1 MSIVPYATIL
11 QATDDTLVVEM
22 PAARNAWIAGLGFGV
37 GVPWVL
43 LSVLGTV
50 AAIILAP
57 PEMRRNVVL
66 GAFIVHVLLIMLHA
80 LALAG
85 IWLAVY
91 GRSGTET
98 LAITPTQVVVRRRA
112 MGITIPIRTG
122 RTAYDKVE
130 LLDTSQAPGK
140 TPHPR
145 IEIRSGHSALRFGA
159 GISALEAEELRP
171 RIRDVLRGIGR
182 PL

>member
-1 MSIVPYATIL
+1 MSVSPDVVVL
-11 QATDDTLVVEM
+11 QVTHDSLVVEM
-22 PAARNAWIAGLGFGV
+22 PSARNAWIAGLGFGV

-43 LSVLGTV
+43 LSFSGTV

-80 LALAG
+80 LALAS

-91 GRSGTET
+91 GRNGTET
-98 LAITPTQVVVRRRA
+98 LSITSEQVVVRRRA
-112 MGITIPIRTG
+112 MGITIPIKTG

-159 GISALEAEELRP
+159 GIRAKQAEELRV

-182 PL
+182 PA

>member
-1 MSIVPYATIL
+1 MAASPHAVVL
-11 QATDDTLVVEM
+11 QATDDSLIVEM
-22 PAARNAWIAGLGFGV
+22 PAGRNAWIAGLGFGV

-43 LSVLGTV
+43 LSIFGTV
-50 AAIILAP
+50 TAIILAP
-57 PEMRRNVVL
+57 PEMLRNVML
-66 GAFIVHVLLIMLHA
+66 GAFIIHVLLIMLHA

-91 GRSGTET
+91 GCSGTET
-98 LAITPTQVVVRRRA
+98 LSITSEQVVVRRRA

-130 LLDTSQAPGK
+130 LLDIAQAPGK
-140 TPHPR
+140 MPHPR

-159 GISALEAEELRP
+159 GISTTQAEELRV

-182 PL
+182 HE